1 MFSIITASKQTQ
13 TVLLTFLN
21 FTTTLLLRRFFT
33 FFRLNNP
40 IMKNLIMAGMA
51 ARTATQFLL
60 SSNMDLVRHSCL
72 LLYNCSKTEQ
82 YRQTIAS
89 YGAIQLLLDLLRP
102 NPTPPIYRNVQVLTN
117 AVGMY
122 IQKRRS
128 VHRVYGAL

>member
-1 MFSIITASKQTQ
+1 MRSSFY
-13 TVLLTFLN
+13 TFC
-21 FTTTLLLRRFFT
+21 
-33 FFRLNNP
+33 RLNNP

-128 VHRVYGAL
+128 GTRNGSTVVIVIVIFIS